1 MDVFGKSVVIG
12 GLAVGSV
19 LAALS
24 AYVLYGAPWE
34 ERHGAGERI
43 GVRDNHVTWLSLASD
58 ACACRREVVQEG
70 TPELGQHV
78 LHQCRAAG
86 IIISHARVT
95 SGGMDLD
102 YSSPLPPICRLCRH

>member
-19 LAALS
+19 LAVLS

-43 GVRDNHVTWLSLASD
+43 GMGDSNLTWLSLASA
-58 ACACRREVVQEG
+58 ACACRREAVQEG
-70 TPELGQHV
+70 TQELGQHV

-86 IIISHARVT
+86 SHAT
-95 SGGMDLD
+95 CACD
-102 YSSPLPPICRLCRH
+102 